1 MKKFLFILM
10 IMLAVTLT
18 LTNANASVA
27 NKITVKVNGEIINF
41 DVDPYIDNGR
51 TMVPI
56 RFISEALGAKVDW
69 NGTYRLVTITLND
82 MKIEQ
87 KIDKTVAI
95 VNGQEVSFD
104 MPAVIKNDRTMVPV
118 RFVSEAL
125 GANVVWEEL
134 TRTVVIT
141 TKKDSTNTPT
151 STPVP
156 TPVSTPTPIK
166 TPSNTII
173 NKEYKELADIVRKVI
188 ELERAKEWDKV
199 YEYLLPESLQK
210 KGITN
215 KNGFEA
221 KYEKLSGFYRAFIEM
236 YNLKEYQTKCV
247 FEKVNENKVRVI
259 YGMFGTFSENSNAL
273 DYESRYLVKKNGKW
287 YVDIEPVFVKN
298 TECFYYKDGI

>member
-1 MKKFLFILM
+1 MKKFMLVLITAVLIL
-10 IMLAVTLT
+10 AG
-18 LTNANASVA
+18 AAHA
-27 NKITVKVNGEIINF
+27 APDEITVKVNGAIIEF
-41 DVDPYIDNGR
+41 DAKPYIDNGR

-69 NGTYRLVTITLND
+69 NGTYKLVTITLD
-82 MKIEQ
+82 DVRIEQ
-87 KIDKTVAI
+87 KIGKPVAI
-95 VNGQEVSFD
+95 VNDQEVNFD
-104 MPAVIKNDRTMVPV
+104 VPATIKNDRTMVPV

-287 YVDIEPVFVKN
+287 YVDIEPVIVKN
-298 TECFYYKDGI
+298 TERFYYKDGI

>member
-1 MKKFLFILM
+1 MKRFLIA
-10 IMLAVTLT
+10 MLLVLAMTITGNVTE
-18 LTNANASVA
+18 AAD
-27 NKITVKVNGEIINF
+27 KITVKVNGEIINF
-41 DVDPYIDNGR
+41 DTEPYIENNR

-69 NGTYRLVTITLND
+69 DGVYRLVTITLGD
-82 MKIEQ
+82 TKIEQ
-87 KIDKTVAI
+87 KIGKTVAI
-95 VNGQEVSFD
+95 VNGHEISFD
-104 MPAVIKNDRTMVPV
+104 VPAVIKNDRTMVPV

-125 GANVVWEEL
+125 GADVIWEAE
-134 TRTVVIT
+134 TKTVIIT
-141 TKKDSTNTPT
+141 TKKETTITPT
-151 STPVP
+151 PILTPIY
-156 TPVSTPTPIK
+156 TPTPTPIK
-166 TPSNTII
+166 TPINTTN
-173 NKEYKELADIVRKVI
+173 NKEYKELADMIRKVI
-188 ELERAKEWDKV
+188 ELERNKEWDKV

-287 YVDIEPVFVKN
+287 YVDIEPVIVKN
-298 TECFYYKDGI
+298 TERFYYKDGI